1 MDQPDHKIEPYFR
14 RPTRQI
20 GLMLIVLAMTG
31 FVGYFALPKVFP
43 VFEENPY
50 LNGFIVFVFGIG
62 VVATF
67 LQMLSLFRSVG
78 WIEGFVGL
86 REGNDV
92 NNPPNMLAPLASLLR
107 ERGAHGQIS
116 SNSAS
121 SILDSVATRI
131 DEGREITRYLVNLLI
146 FLGLLGTFYGLATT
160 VPALVDTIRGL
171 APKDGEAGVEVFSRL
186 MDGLDDQ
193 LSGMGVAFA
202 SSLLGLA
209 GSLIVGLLELFASH
223 GQNRFYRE
231 LEEWLS
237 TITRVGFTSGEG
249 EGSGEI
255 QVLGAAFEH
264 MSGQLD
270 QLRDVLID
278 TSQAQVQ
285 AQAAQ
290 AQAMAEN
297 PQSQDHLV
305 ELAAAIHRMTDRIET
320 QAPTTQALLRVADG
334 QERLLEH
341 ISESGAVD
349 GGIDAESRMRL
360 RSIDVQMLRI
370 LEEIS
375 AGRQET
381 MAELRTELTA
391 ISRGVRRL
399 GKVLEN
405 DVGSGR
411 ATGKVQLKRP
421 NPPQGGQ
428 EG

>member
-1 MDQPDHKIEPYFR
+1 MDQPDHKIEPHFS

-20 GLMLIVLAMTG
+20 GLMLMVLAMTG
-31 FVGYFALPKVFP
+31 FVGYLAMPKVFP

-50 LNGFIVFVFGIG
+50 LNGFIVFVFAIG

-67 LQMLSLFRSVG
+67 LQVLSLFRSVG
-78 WIEGFVGL
+78 WIEGFAGL
-86 REGNDV
+86 RAGNDV
-92 NNPPNMLAPLASLLR
+92 NNPPTMLAPLASLLR

-116 SNSAS
+116 STSAS

-160 VPALVDTIRGL
+160 VPALVETIRGL

-249 EGSGEI
+249 EGSGDI

-270 QLRDVLID
+270 QLRDVLVD
-278 TSQAQVQ
+278 SAKV
-285 AQAAQ
+285 QAAQ
-290 AQAMAEN
+290 ANAAAQN
-297 PQSQDHLV
+297 PQGQDQLS

-334 QERLLEH
+334 QERLIEQ
-341 ISESGAVD
+341 ISESGSMD

-375 AGRQET
+375 AGRQES

-391 ISRGVRRL
+391 INRGVRRL
-399 GKVLEN
+399 GKVMEN
-405 DVGSGR
+405 EAGVGR
-411 ATGKVQLKRP
+411 AAGKVQLKRP
-421 NPPQGGQ
+421 NPPKGGQ